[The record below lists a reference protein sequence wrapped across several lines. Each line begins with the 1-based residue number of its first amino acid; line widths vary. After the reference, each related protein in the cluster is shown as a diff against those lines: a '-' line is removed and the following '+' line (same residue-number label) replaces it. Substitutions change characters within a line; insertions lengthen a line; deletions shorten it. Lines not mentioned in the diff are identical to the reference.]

1 MTEDRLLKELAR
13 VAREQQAK
21 EPDPRWDDLAA
32 GRLAPEEVER
42 LREEARR
49 SPEAAAAW
57 ELFQPLD
64 AGFQREVVA
73 QAQRGLQ
80 AEAPRAAPS
89 RRARRLWLAPALAA
103 AALLVVV
110 VRGNRAPVL
119 PSYDLR
125 LDGAVRVERSARPED
140 TATVPEFAPGN
151 RFELRLTPAT
161 SAGDDVDA
169 QAFVLRDGRVEPLS
183 APPPARSSDGAV
195 RFLGVVGQDVQL
207 PAGSFRLLVAV
218 GRRGSLP
225 GGEVLR
231 ERLALGSPI
240 KEDRWIGWTVDLRT
254 APAP

>member
-13 VAREQQAK
+13 VAREQQAQ
-21 EPDPRWDDLAA
+21 EPDRRWDDLAA

-64 AGFQREVVA
+64 AGFQRQVVA

-80 AEAPRAAPS
+80 AAQAPSAAPT
-89 RRARRLWLAPALAA
+89 RRPRRLWLAPALAA

-110 VRGNRAPVL
+110 ARWNRAPVL

-125 LDGAVRVERSARPED
+125 LDGAVRVERSTRPED
-140 TATVPEFAPGN
+140 AATVPEFAPGN

-161 SAGDDVDA
+161 SAGDVEA

-195 RFLGVVGQDVQL
+195 RFLGIVGEDVQL